1 MYVPQEDLRRF
12 GVDLTTRACTSQFI
26 ELMKFEIDR
35 CRALYA
41 SADLGIAMLPARSA
55 RCIRAARTLY
65 SRILERIEAQNY
77 DVFARRASV
86 PTWQKAIVVGRLVVP
101 FGG

>member
-1 MYVPQEDLRRF
+1 
-12 GVDLTTRACTSQFI
+12 
-26 ELMKFEIDR
+26 
-35 CRALYA
+35 
-41 SADLGIAMLPARSA
+41 
-55 RCIRAARTLY
+55 LY

-77 DVFARRASV
+77 DVFTRRASV